1 MIEARCFTKEWLD
14 ECRGRVGRIDPG
26 LLEKSIY
33 AFDLLGRLAAEGL
46 SFVFKGGTA
55 LLLMLDDFRR
65 LSIDVDVACSAPRDE
80 VARVL
85 GEVLRKSSFTGVEL
99 DERDPARLP
108 KRYHYALSFHSVV
121 SPQIPATLQLDVLED
136 DAHYPQTKQMPLRSR
151 FVLPDG
157 DVAITVPTIEGLLAD
172 KLTAF
177 APTTIGVPYG
187 AYKASIKIAKQ
198 IADVGELFGHARHG
212 AELAAAYQSA
222 FAAENRYR
230 GNAFAMVQA
239 LDDTI
244 QAAFLLNAIG
254 RKGTV
259 ASPESE
265 ILTLGVAQVDSHM
278 IGKRYTWDD
287 ARVAAARAAHLAA
300 LIRNGKMPVDMT
312 AIRYDDSVIDTIKEA
327 ELDGAFKILNGLK
340 RTNLEAFYH
349 WVKVREALR

>member
-1 MIEARCFTKEWLD
+1 MIAANCFTKEWLD

-46 SFVFKGGTA
+46 PFVFKGGTA

-65 LSIDVDVACSAPRDE
+65 LSIDVDIACSAPRDE

-85 GEVLRKSSFTGVEL
+85 GEVLRKSSFTAVEP
-99 DERDPARLP
+99 DERDPTRLP
-108 KRYHYALSFHSVV
+108 KRHHYALSFHSVV
-121 SPQIPATLQLDVLED
+121 SPKIPATLQLDVLED
-136 DAHYPQTKQMPLRSR
+136 DAHYPQTRRMPLRSR

-157 DVAITVPTIEGLLAD
+157 DVHITVPTLEGLLAD

-187 AYKASIKIAKQ
+187 AYKASIRIAKQ
-198 IADVGELFGHARHG
+198 IADVGELFGHARQG
-212 AELAAAYQSA
+212 PELVAAYQSA

-230 GNAFAMVQA
+230 KNEFTMARA

-244 QAAFLLNAIG
+244 QAALLLNAIG
-254 RKGTV
+254 RKGFV

-265 ILTLGVAQVDSHM
+265 ILALGVSQVDSHM
-278 IGKRYTWDD
+278 IGRRYTWDD

-300 LIRNGKMPVDMT
+300 LIRTGKVPEDLT
-312 AIRYDDSVIDTIKEA
+312 AIRYDESAVDMIKGA
-327 ELDGAFKILNGLK
+327 ELDGEFKILNGLK
-340 RTNLEAFYH
+340 RTNLEAFFH
-349 WVKVREALR
+349 WVRVQDALR

>member
-1 MIEARCFTKEWLD
+1 MIAATCFTKEWLD

-55 LLLMLDDFRR
+55 LLLMLDNFRR
-65 LSIDVDVACSAPRDE
+65 LSIDVDIACSAPRDE

-85 GEVLRKSSFTGVEL
+85 GEVLRKSSFTAVEP

-108 KRYHYALSFHSVV
+108 KRHHYALSFNSVV
-121 SPQIPATLQLDVLED
+121 SPRTPATLQLDVLED
-136 DAHYPQTKQMPLRSR
+136 DAHYPQTRQMPLRSR

-157 DVAITVPTIEGLLAD
+157 DVHITVPTIEGLLAD

-212 AELAAAYQSA
+212 ADLVAAYQSA

-230 GNAFAMVQA
+230 GSAFTMAQA

-244 QAAFLLNAIG
+244 RAAFMLNTIG

-259 ASPESE
+259 ASTESE
-265 ILTLGVAQVDSHM
+265 ILALGVAQVDSHM
-278 IGKRYTWDD
+278 IGRRYTWDD

-300 LIRNGKMPVDMT
+300 LIRTGKVPEDMA
-312 AIRYDDSVIDTIKEA
+312 AIRYDESAIDAIKAA
-327 ELDGAFKILNGLK
+327 ELDGEFKILNKLK
-340 RTNLEAFYH
+340 GINPEAFFH
-349 WVKVREALR
+349 WVKVRDALR